1 MHPHHKAPPRG
12 PGSDEPNQPPVGL
25 PPNMDAEIQ
34 RHMRVLIHRSSLI
47 VPMHVYPCQVQWSLL
62 V

>member
-34 RHMRVLIHRSSLI
+34 RHMRVLIRRSLF
-47 VPMHVYPCQVQWSLL
+47 YPFQVQWSLL
-62 V
+62 D